1 MRLNKN
7 QIEHMAFIIVRN
19 LLKEEKII
27 ADNKNKLTESLMN
40 LITDEFQKEDTL
52 DQGKNPKR
60 KHRIPDYVQNDQNKI
75 SQRKEYCAVTKRLS
89 REKIN
94 FLARQI
100 LDSLFENDEVE
111 FLFESNEIRLSVVKT
126 LEEELKLYDLIDK
139 KAIEK
144 IQSQK
149 KAIEEGSREWEI
161 LYRKYYNDEISKL
174 GTFLE

>member
-1 MRLNKN
+1 M
-7 QIEHMAFIIVRN
+7 
-19 LLKEEKII
+19 
-27 ADNKNKLTESLMN
+27 
-40 LITDEFQKEDTL
+40 
-52 DQGKNPKR
+52 
-60 KHRIPDYVQNDQNKI
+60 
-75 SQRKEYCAVTKRLS
+75 TKRLS

-100 LDSLFENDEVE
+100 LDFLFENDEVD
-111 FLFESNEIRLSVVKT
+111 FLFEPNEVRLSVVKT

-174 GTFLE
+174 GTYLE

>member
-1 MRLNKN
+1 M
-7 QIEHMAFIIVRN
+7 
-19 LLKEEKII
+19 
-27 ADNKNKLTESLMN
+27 
-40 LITDEFQKEDTL
+40 
-52 DQGKNPKR
+52 
-60 KHRIPDYVQNDQNKI
+60 
-75 SQRKEYCAVTKRLS
+75 TKRLS

-100 LDSLFENDEVE
+100 LD
-111 FLFESNEIRLSVVKT
+111 FLFEYDEVDFLFEPNEIRLSVVKT

-174 GTFLE
+174 GKFLE

>member
-1 MRLNKN
+1 M
-7 QIEHMAFIIVRN
+7 
-19 LLKEEKII
+19 
-27 ADNKNKLTESLMN
+27 
-40 LITDEFQKEDTL
+40 
-52 DQGKNPKR
+52 
-60 KHRIPDYVQNDQNKI
+60 
-75 SQRKEYCAVTKRLS
+75 TKRLS

-111 FLFESNEIRLSVVKT
+111 FLFEPNEIRLSVVKT
-126 LEEELKLYDLIDK
+126 LEEELQLYDLIDK

>member
-1 MRLNKN
+1 M
-7 QIEHMAFIIVRN
+7 
-19 LLKEEKII
+19 
-27 ADNKNKLTESLMN
+27 
-40 LITDEFQKEDTL
+40 
-52 DQGKNPKR
+52 
-60 KHRIPDYVQNDQNKI
+60 
-75 SQRKEYCAVTKRLS
+75 TKRLS
-89 REKIN
+89 REKVN

-100 LDSLFENDEVE
+100 LDFLFENDEVE
-111 FLFESNEIRLSVVKT
+111 FLFEPNEIRLSVVKA
-126 LEEELKLYDLIDK
+126 LEEELQLYDLIDK

>member
-1 MRLNKN
+1 M
-7 QIEHMAFIIVRN
+7 
-19 LLKEEKII
+19 
-27 ADNKNKLTESLMN
+27 
-40 LITDEFQKEDTL
+40 
-52 DQGKNPKR
+52 
-60 KHRIPDYVQNDQNKI
+60 
-75 SQRKEYCAVTKRLS
+75 TKRLS
-89 REKIN
+89 REKVN

-100 LDSLFENDEVE
+100 LDFLFENDEVE
-111 FLFESNEIRLSVVKT
+111 FLFEPNEIRLSVVKT
-126 LEEELKLYDLIDK
+126 LEEELQLYDLIDK